1 MDRLWAPWRMK
12 YIKGEDM
19 GRPEGSAAEC
29 ALCGLQESEDG
40 PENLILF
47 RGARTFVILNRFPY
61 TNGHVM
67 IVPSRH
73 VRDFEMLDS
82 EEGSEIFRLAQRSVA
97 VLREKLD
104 AQGFNM
110 GMNLGTMAGAGI
122 DSHLHLH
129 IVPRWEG
136 DTNFMPVVGEVR
148 VIPELLAETYE
159 ALLAAFR

>member
-1 MDRLWAPWRMK
+1 MK
-12 YIKGEDM
+12 YIKGEDK
-19 GRPEGSAAEC
+19 GRPEGLGTEC
-29 ALCGLQESEDG
+29 VLCGLQKSEDG

-47 RGARTFVILNRFPY
+47 RGARAFVILNRFPY

-67 IVPSRH
+67 IVPNRH
-73 VRDFEMLDS
+73 VRNFEMLDS
-82 EEGSEIFRLAQRSVA
+82 EEGSEIFRLAQRAVA

-136 DTNFMPVVGEVR
+136 DTNFMPVIGEVR
-148 VIPELLAETYE
+148 VIPEHHTETYE
-159 ALLAAFR
+159 ALLSAFQ